1 MKKMTNIWIPF
12 SFNSF
17 LWVPNKKMDPKITPA
32 NDSKSIPHLSARVA
46 CSMKLSITAR
56 KNISTNMSQADLQY
70 VVMKFQKMKVR
81 DTTEMIH
88 NVLLT
93 PNGGLGKMNWKTQ
106 NTISTDD
113 NRGERNTS
121 HSC

>member
-1 MKKMTNIWIPF
+1 MA
-12 SFNSF
+12 
-17 LWVPNKKMDPKITPA
+17 PKITPD
-32 NDSKSIPHLSARVA
+32 NDSKSIPHLSAREA
-46 CSMKLSITAR
+46 CNIKLSITAR

-70 VVMKFQKMKVR
+70 FVMKFQKMNVR

-93 PNGGLGKMNWKTQ
+93 PKGGLGKMNWKTQ